1 MATTKR
7 ITDIE
12 TSVVDITD
20 TIGRVQRDLDEIQIK
35 LQQSDSRT
43 LSQVQIVDEKINN
56 KFDEMGDRLNDVES
70 QLGNKLEALESQVSD
85 LSKLIVTLTSTLRG
99 AIALGMTDPPPQV
112 HLPPALAPAMIN
124 EFHDSNKIFQG
135 IVKDNV
141 GGEINGEWQLDHP
154 RFNNKNGFPIEFR
167 GNCSRYFINGESTFA
182 THEVNERR
190 KIQVPELPKPYAKGA
205 DYLEFAFLLVEYLNM
220 GGNLPFSQWT
230 KKDVGKFNTL
240 CGSLGI
246 SENQRGLVSIRE
258 MVVLILYY
266 HYSPIK
272 EHIMEETLSKCK
284 LNCFRERIV
293 SDFLKWKED
302 VSKILDGYPYVDAI
316 VETVIPKCIHDDF
329 IDIKTAMR
337 IKKFENYGQL
347 FDWLESQMMIFQ
359 QFCDQFPSHG
369 RKSQKEGKINAAS
382 TPEKIKMDLT
392 DTIPATNAITEEKM
406 PYEGWECRLCDK
418 KFAKTITDSST
429 QMSHGYPFKLDGS
442 GNCKC
447 PIGAKNPQAM
457 AKYKEDLISFN
468 KKKKDNRKV
477 KFGRSPG
484 KAPGEA

>member
-7 ITDIE
+7 FTDIE
-12 TSVVDITD
+12 TSVEDIRD
-20 TIGRVQRDLDEIQIK
+20 TLGRVQRDLEVTTNEIQIK
-35 LQQSDSRT
+35 LQQSDSRM

-56 KFDEMGDRLNDVES
+56 KFD
-70 QLGNKLEALESQVSD
+70 QLGNKLEALESQVSEI
-85 LSKLIVTLTSTLRG
+85 SKSIVTLTSTLRG
-99 AIALGMTDPPPQV
+99 AIALGITGPPPQV
-112 HLPPALAPAMIN
+112 PLPPALAPAMIN

-154 RFNNKNGFPIEFR
+154 RFNNKGGFPIEFR
-167 GNCSRYFINGESTFA
+167 GSCSRYFINGESTFA

-190 KIQVPELPKPYAKGA
+190 KIQVPELPKLYAKGA

-246 SENQRGLVSIRE
+246 AENQRGFISIRE

-272 EHIMEETLSKCK
+272 EHTMEETLSKCK

-302 VSKILDGYPYVDAI
+302 VSKILDGYPYVDAV

-337 IKKFENYGQL
+337 IKKFENYGQF
-347 FDWLESQMMIFQ
+347 FDWLENQVMIFQ
-359 QFCDQFPSHG
+359 VHFQT
-369 RKSQKEGKINAAS
+369 K
-382 TPEKIKMDLT
+382 
-392 DTIPATNAITEEKM
+392 
-406 PYEGWECRLCDK
+406 
-418 KFAKTITDSST
+418 
-429 QMSHGYPFKLDGS
+429 
-442 GNCKC
+442 
-447 PIGAKNPQAM
+447 
-457 AKYKEDLISFN
+457 
-468 KKKKDNRKV
+468 
-477 KFGRSPG
+477 
-484 KAPGEA
+484 

>member
-1 MATTKR
+1 MTAN
-7 ITDIE
+7 
-12 TSVVDITD
+12 
-20 TIGRVQRDLDEIQIK
+20 EIQIK
-35 LQQSDSRT
+35 MMQSDSRM
-43 LSQVQIVDEKINN
+43 LSQVQIVDDKINN
-56 KFDEMGDRLNDVES
+56 KFGEIGDQMNDVKS
-70 QLGNKLEALESQVSD
+70 QLGDKLEALESQVSEI
-85 LSKLIVTLTSTLRG
+85 SKSIVTLTSTLRG
-99 AIALGMTDPPPQV
+99 AIALGITGPPPQV
-112 HLPPALAPAMIN
+112 PLPPALAPALAPALTN
-124 EFHDSNKIFQG
+124 EFHDCNKIYQG

-154 RFNNKNGFPIEFR
+154 RFKNKGGFPIEFR
-167 GNCSRYFINGESTFA
+167 GNCSRFFINGESTFA

-190 KIQVPELPKPYAKGA
+190 KIQVPELPKLYAKGA

-246 SENQRGLVSIRE
+246 AENQKGFISIRE

-293 SDFLKWKED
+293 PDFLKWKED

-316 VETVIPKCIHDDF
+316 VESVIPKCIHDDF

-337 IKKFENYGQL
+337 IKKFESYGQF

-382 TPEKIKMDLT
+382 TPEKIKTDLK
-392 DTIPATNAITEEKM
+392 DTIPATNATNAITEEKM

-429 QMSHGYPFKLDGS
+429 QMNHGYPFKLDGS
-442 GNCKC
+442 GICKC
-447 PIGAKNPQAM
+447 PTGAKNPQAV

-477 KFGRSPG
+477 KFGKSPG
-484 KAPGEA
+484 KAPGEV